1 MKQTFFKIVF
11 GITFIA
17 VEYLALTPQSFQ
29 IIESFWDKQ
38 NHLVAFMV
46 LSLLVSLG
54 YNRLTTAAKIALL
67 MGMGLQI
74 EVTQYFIPGRFFSLG
89 DWFADALGILLGLAI
104 YKRMRNDQRDTT
116 NV

>member
-1 MKQTFFKIVF
+1 MKKTFFKISF

-17 VEYLALTPQSFQ
+17 VEYLALTPQSFE

-38 NHLVAFMV
+38 NHLMAFMV

-54 YNRLTTAAKIALL
+54 YNRLTTAHKIGLL

-74 EVTQYFIPGRFFSLG
+74 EVTQYFIPGRSFSLW
-89 DWFADALGILLGLAI
+89 DWLADGLGILLGLAI

>member
-1 MKQTFFKIVF
+1 MKKTFFKISF
-11 GITFIA
+11 GITFVA
-17 VEYLALTPQSFQ
+17 VEYLALTPQSFT

-38 NHLVAFMV
+38 NHLMAFMV

-54 YNRLTTAAKIALL
+54 YNHFTLIQKFGLL
-67 MGMGLQI
+67 MAMGLQI

-89 DWFADALGILLGLAI
+89 DWCADGIGIMIGLAI

-116 NV
+116 SI